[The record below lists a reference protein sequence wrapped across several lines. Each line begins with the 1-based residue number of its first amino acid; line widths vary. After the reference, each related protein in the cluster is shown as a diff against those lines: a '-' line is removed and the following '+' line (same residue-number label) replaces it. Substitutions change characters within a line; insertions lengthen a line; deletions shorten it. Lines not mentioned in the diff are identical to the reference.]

1 MNNEKEIISR
11 CKNGDNDAQKT
22 LFEEYSLTMMGVCM
36 RYLKDKHAAS
46 DIMQEGFIVVF
57 TKIAQ
62 YKGLGSFEG
71 WIKRIMINLSLR
83 YLKKKSKNHFYD
95 IDELDKYANLQS
107 KTDEDVNIDF
117 TDKKS
122 VITNTEITQHEIFE
136 TVAELPDGFRTVFN
150 LYVMEGYKH
159 KEIAK
164 KLDISINTSKTQL
177 LRARK
182 QLQDKL
188 YIIALAKQKEK
199 NIKFYKEVI

>member
-1 MNNEKEIISR
+1 MNNEKEIINR
-11 CKNGDNDAQKT
+11 CRKEDSNAQKEI
-22 LFEEYSLTMMGVCM
+22 FEKYSPIMMGVCM
-36 RYLKDKHAAS
+36 RYLKDKHVAS

-57 TKIAQ
+57 TKISQ

-83 YLKKKSKNHFYD
+83 YLKIKAKTHFYD
-95 IDELDKYANLQS
+95 IDELDKYADLQANS
-107 KTDEDVNIDF
+107 GEQNIDF
-117 TDKKS
+117 NDKKS
-122 VITNTEITQHEIFE
+122 VITNTEISQNDIFNA
-136 TVAELPDGFRTVFN
+136 VAELPDGFRTVFN

-164 KLDISINTSKTQL
+164 ELGISINTSKTQL

-188 YIIALAKQKEK
+188 YLIAIKKQKQK

>member
-1 MNNEKEIISR
+1 MNNEKDIINR
-11 CKNGDNDAQKT
+11 CRKEDSNAQKEV
-22 LFEEYSLTMMGVCM
+22 FEKYSPVMMGVCM
-36 RYLKDKHAAS
+36 RYLKDQHASS

-57 TKIAQ
+57 TKISQ
-62 YKGLGSFEG
+62 FKGLGSFEG

-83 YLKKKSKNHFYD
+83 YLKKKAKNHFYD
-95 IDELDKYANLQS
+95 IDELDKYADLQS
-107 KTDEDVNIDF
+107 NTEDVNIDF
-117 TDKKS
+117 GDKKS
-122 VITNTEITQHEIFE
+122 VITNTEISQNEIFGA
-136 TVAELPDGFRTVFN
+136 VAELPDGFRTVFN

-164 KLDISINTSKTQL
+164 ELGISINTSKTQL

-188 YIIALAKQKEK
+188 YLIAIAKQKQK